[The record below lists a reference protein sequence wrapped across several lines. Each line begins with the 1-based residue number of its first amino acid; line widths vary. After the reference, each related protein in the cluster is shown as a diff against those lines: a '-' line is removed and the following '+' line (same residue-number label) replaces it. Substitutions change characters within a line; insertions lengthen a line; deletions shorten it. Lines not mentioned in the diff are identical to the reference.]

1 MDACYNLMGEW
12 RQLKCHNISV
22 GGFKTGPWRLY
33 RRNWE
38 KPFSSSCIWYVCV
51 FWVWERDRRRE
62 REEEEGKKGRGEK
75 VLMNSPTFSCH
86 LQLQAFLFIL
96 LFFQLELSVVS
107 TQSPQWSSLLLS
119 RLGLL
124 RIATGRT
131 LTQGTMG
138 SLIKKVLRTTWHRIL
153 DYVSWF
159 GGRFQGN
166 GKLVEI
172 KCCQEVREFVLLS
185 IFVNFILKNGG
196 MK

>member
-1 MDACYNLMGEW
+1 MGIRLSGTVSEHWKLFGTGKPFSCSLSNGLCITAFCSFAKNLPIEQTFFFFFLLYTSYSMDACYNLMGEW

-96 LFFQLELSVVS
+96 LFF
-107 TQSPQWSSLLLS
+107 
-119 RLGLL
+119 
-124 RIATGRT
+124 
-131 LTQGTMG
+131 
-138 SLIKKVLRTTWHRIL
+138 
-153 DYVSWF
+153 
-159 GGRFQGN
+159 
-166 GKLVEI
+166 
-172 KCCQEVREFVLLS
+172 
-185 IFVNFILKNGG
+185 
-196 MK
+196 